1 MNSSIPRRTA
11 IKSLATGAAAVAATQ
26 AITSQAS
33 AAHHS
38 SKLKGN
44 INHSVCKWCYKGI
57 ELDPFCEAVKG
68 MGLNAVDLIAVKD
81 FPTLQKHGLSCSLVT
96 GVPGGIKKGLNRE
109 ENHETLIAWFEEVC
123 PQISAAGYKQVICF
137 SGNRDGMSDIQGLAN
152 SARGL
157 NQIVPIAEKHGVTV
171 VMELLNSKVNH
182 EDYMADLSSWGVAL
196 CDTVGSDAFKLLY
209 DIYHMQIMEGDVIAT
224 TSSPRSARTTST
236 TLTTIQAAFPDGPKS
251 IRPKS
256 STIPPLWRPY
266 WKLASTATS
275 PKSLFPPVPIH
286 WRHSKQPY
294 ISATCR
300 PQVAVCYTATLCSL
314 VVRVVLHRLSE
325 VFCPIG

>member
-1 MNSSIPRRTA
+1 MNQSIPRRTA

-33 AAHHS
+33 AAHHG

-68 MGLNAVDLIAVKD
+68 MGLNAVDLIAIED

-152 SARGL
+152 CTKGL
-157 NQIVPIAEKHGVTV
+157 KQIVPIAEKYGVTV

-182 EDYMADLSSWGVAL
+182 ADYMADLSSWGVAL

-224 TSSPRSARTTST
+224 IRKNHEYYSHYHTGGVPGRAEIDTTQELYYPAIMEAILET
-236 TLTTIQAAFPDGPKS
+236 GFDGYVAQEF
-251 IRPKS
+251 
-256 STIPPLWRPY
+256 IPAGPNP
-266 WKLASTATS
+266 LASLEA
-275 PKSLFPPVPIH
+275 
-286 WRHSKQPY
+286 
-294 ISATCR
+294 
-300 PQVAVCYTATLCSL
+300 AVQICD
-314 VVRVVLHRLSE
+314 V
-325 VFCPIG
+325 

>member
-1 MNSSIPRRTA
+1 MNQSIPRRTA
-11 IKSLATGAAAVAATQ
+11 IKSLATGAAVVAATQ

-33 AAHHS
+33 AAHHGI
-38 SKLKGN
+38 KLKGN

-68 MGLNAVDLIAVKD
+68 MGLNAVDLIAIED

-123 PQISAAGYKQVICF
+123 PQISAAGYKQVVCF

-152 SARGL
+152 CTKGL
-157 NQIVPIAEKHGVTV
+157 KQIVPIAEKHGVTV

-182 EDYMADLSSWGVAL
+182 ADYMADLSSWGVAL

-224 TSSPRSARTTST
+224 IRKNHEYYSHYHTGGVPGRAEIDTTQELYYPAIMEAILET
-236 TLTTIQAAFPDGPKS
+236 GFDGYVAQEF
-251 IRPKS
+251 
-256 STIPPLWRPY
+256 IPAGPNP
-266 WKLASTATS
+266 LASLEA
-275 PKSLFPPVPIH
+275 
-286 WRHSKQPY
+286 
-294 ISATCR
+294 
-300 PQVAVCYTATLCSL
+300 AVQICD
-314 VVRVVLHRLSE
+314 V
-325 VFCPIG
+325 

>member
-1 MNSSIPRRTA
+1 MNQSIPRRTA

-33 AAHHS
+33 AAHHG

-44 INHSVCKWCYKGI
+44 INPSVCKWCYKGI

-68 MGLNAVDLIAVKD
+68 MGLKAVDLIAIED

-123 PQISAAGYKQVICF
+123 PQISAAGYKQVVCF

-152 SARGL
+152 CTKGL
-157 NQIVPIAEKHGVTV
+157 KQIVPIAEKHGVTV

-182 EDYMADLSSWGVAL
+182 ADYMADLSSWGVAL

-224 TSSPRSARTTST
+224 IRKNHEYYSHYHTGGVPGRAEIDTTQELYYPAIMEAILET
-236 TLTTIQAAFPDGPKS
+236 GFDGYVAQEF
-251 IRPKS
+251 
-256 STIPPLWRPY
+256 IPAGPNP
-266 WKLASTATS
+266 LASLEA
-275 PKSLFPPVPIH
+275 
-286 WRHSKQPY
+286 
-294 ISATCR
+294 
-300 PQVAVCYTATLCSL
+300 AVQICD
-314 VVRVVLHRLSE
+314 V
-325 VFCPIG
+325 

>member
-1 MNSSIPRRTA
+1 M
-11 IKSLATGAAAVAATQ
+11 AATQ
-26 AITSQAS
+26 AITNQAS

-152 SARGL
+152 CAKGL

-224 TSSPRSARTTST
+224 IRKNHEYYSHYHTGGVPGRAEIDTTQELYYPAIMEAILET
-236 TLTTIQAAFPDGPKS
+236 GFDGYVAQEFIPAGPDP
-251 IRPKS
+251 
-256 STIPPLWRPY
+256 
-266 WKLASTATS
+266 LASLKA
-275 PKSLFPPVPIH
+275 
-286 WRHSKQPY
+286 
-294 ISATCR
+294 
-300 PQVAVCYTATLCSL
+300 AVQICD
-314 VVRVVLHRLSE
+314 V
-325 VFCPIG
+325 

>member
-1 MNSSIPRRTA
+1 MNQSIPRRTA

-33 AAHHS
+33 AAHHG

-68 MGLNAVDLIAVKD
+68 MGLKAVDLIAIED

-123 PQISAAGYKQVICF
+123 PQISAAGYKQVVCF

-152 SARGL
+152 CTKGL
-157 NQIVPIAEKHGVTV
+157 KQIVPIAEKHGVTV

-182 EDYMADLSSWGVAL
+182 ADYMADLSSWGVAL
-196 CDTVGSDAFKLLY
+196 CDTVGSNAFKLLY

-224 TSSPRSARTTST
+224 IRKNHEYYSHYHTGGVPGRAEIDTTQELYYPAIMEAILET
-236 TLTTIQAAFPDGPKS
+236 GFDGYVAQEF
-251 IRPKS
+251 
-256 STIPPLWRPY
+256 IPAGPNP
-266 WKLASTATS
+266 LASLEA
-275 PKSLFPPVPIH
+275 
-286 WRHSKQPY
+286 
-294 ISATCR
+294 
-300 PQVAVCYTATLCSL
+300 AVHICD
-314 VVRVVLHRLSE
+314 V
-325 VFCPIG
+325 

>member
-68 MGLNAVDLIAVKD
+68 MGLNAVDLIAVED

-224 TSSPRSARTTST
+224 IRKNHEYYSHYHTGGVPGRAEIDTTQELYYPAIMEAILET
-236 TLTTIQAAFPDGPKS
+236 GFDGYVAQEF
-251 IRPKS
+251 
-256 STIPPLWRPY
+256 IPAGPNP
-266 WKLASTATS
+266 LASLEA
-275 PKSLFPPVPIH
+275 
-286 WRHSKQPY
+286 
-294 ISATCR
+294 
-300 PQVAVCYTATLCSL
+300 AVHICD
-314 VVRVVLHRLSE
+314 V
-325 VFCPIG
+325 

>member
-1 MNSSIPRRTA
+1 MKPSIPRRTA

-38 SKLKGN
+38 NKLKGN

-109 ENHETLIAWFEEVC
+109 ENHDTLIAWFEEVC

-152 SARGL
+152 SAKGL
-157 NQIVPIAEKHGVTV
+157 NQIVPLAEKHGVTV

-224 TSSPRSARTTST
+224 IRKNHEYYSHYHTGGVPGRHEIDTTQELYYPAIMEAILET
-236 TLTTIQAAFPDGPKS
+236 GFDGYVAQEFIPAGPDP
-251 IRPKS
+251 
-256 STIPPLWRPY
+256 
-266 WKLASTATS
+266 LASLEA
-275 PKSLFPPVPIH
+275 
-286 WRHSKQPY
+286 
-294 ISATCR
+294 
-300 PQVAVCYTATLCSL
+300 AVHICD
-314 VVRVVLHRLSE
+314 V
-325 VFCPIG
+325 

>member
-1 MNSSIPRRTA
+1 MNQSIPRRTA

-33 AAHHS
+33 AAHHG

-68 MGLNAVDLIAVKD
+68 MGLKAVDLIAIED

-123 PQISAAGYKQVICF
+123 PQISAAGYKQVVCF

-152 SARGL
+152 CTKGL
-157 NQIVPIAEKHGVTV
+157 KQIVPIAEKHGVTV

-182 EDYMADLSSWGVAL
+182 ADYMADLSSWGVAL

-224 TSSPRSARTTST
+224 IRKNHEYYSHYHTGGVPGRAEIDTTQELYYPAIMEAILETGFDGYVAQEFIPAGPNPMAS
-236 TLTTIQAAFPDGPKS
+236 LEAAVHICD
-251 IRPKS
+251 
-256 STIPPLWRPY
+256 
-266 WKLASTATS
+266 
-275 PKSLFPPVPIH
+275 V
-286 WRHSKQPY
+286 
-294 ISATCR
+294 
-300 PQVAVCYTATLCSL
+300 
-314 VVRVVLHRLSE
+314 
-325 VFCPIG
+325 

>member
-1 MNSSIPRRTA
+1 MNQSIPRRTA

-33 AAHHS
+33 AAHHG

-68 MGLNAVDLIAVKD
+68 MGLNAVDLIAIED

-123 PQISAAGYKQVICF
+123 PQISAAGYKQVVCF

-152 SARGL
+152 CAKGL

-182 EDYMADLSSWGVAL
+182 ADYMADLSSWGVAL

-224 TSSPRSARTTST
+224 IRKNHEYYSHYHTGDVPGRAEIDTTQELYYPAIMEAILET
-236 TLTTIQAAFPDGPKS
+236 GFDGYVAQEF
-251 IRPKS
+251 
-256 STIPPLWRPY
+256 IPAGPNP
-266 WKLASTATS
+266 LASLEA
-275 PKSLFPPVPIH
+275 
-286 WRHSKQPY
+286 
-294 ISATCR
+294 
-300 PQVAVCYTATLCSL
+300 AVQICD
-314 VVRVVLHRLSE
+314 V
-325 VFCPIG
+325 

>member
-1 MNSSIPRRTA
+1 MNQSIPRRTA

-33 AAHHS
+33 AAHHG

-68 MGLNAVDLIAVKD
+68 MGLKAVDLIAIED

-123 PQISAAGYKQVICF
+123 PQISAAGYKQVVCF

-152 SARGL
+152 CTKGL
-157 NQIVPIAEKHGVTV
+157 KQIVPIAEKHGVTV

-182 EDYMADLSSWGVAL
+182 ADYMADLSSWGVAL

-224 TSSPRSARTTST
+224 IRKNHEYYSHYHTGGVPGRAEIDTTQELYYPAIMEAILET
-236 TLTTIQAAFPDGPKS
+236 GFDGYVAQEF
-251 IRPKS
+251 
-256 STIPPLWRPY
+256 IPAGPNP
-266 WKLASTATS
+266 LASLEA
-275 PKSLFPPVPIH
+275 
-286 WRHSKQPY
+286 
-294 ISATCR
+294 
-300 PQVAVCYTATLCSL
+300 AVHICD
-314 VVRVVLHRLSE
+314 V
-325 VFCPIG
+325 

>member
-1 MNSSIPRRTA
+1 MNQSIPRRTA

-33 AAHHS
+33 AAHHG

-68 MGLNAVDLIAVKD
+68 MGLNAVDLIAIED

-123 PQISAAGYKQVICF
+123 PQISAAGYKQVVCF

-152 SARGL
+152 CTKGL

-182 EDYMADLSSWGVAL
+182 ADYMADLSSWGVAL

-224 TSSPRSARTTST
+224 IRKNHEYYSHYHTGGFPGRAEIDTTQELYYPAIMEAILET
-236 TLTTIQAAFPDGPKS
+236 GFDGYVAQEF
-251 IRPKS
+251 
-256 STIPPLWRPY
+256 IPAGPNP
-266 WKLASTATS
+266 LASLEA
-275 PKSLFPPVPIH
+275 
-286 WRHSKQPY
+286 
-294 ISATCR
+294 
-300 PQVAVCYTATLCSL
+300 AVQICD
-314 VVRVVLHRLSE
+314 V
-325 VFCPIG
+325 

>member
-1 MNSSIPRRTA
+1 MNQSIPRRTA

-33 AAHHS
+33 AAHHG

-68 MGLNAVDLIAVKD
+68 MGLNAVDLIAIED

-123 PQISAAGYKQVICF
+123 PQISAAGYKQVVCF

-152 SARGL
+152 CAKGL

-182 EDYMADLSSWGVAL
+182 ADYMADLSSWGVAL

-224 TSSPRSARTTST
+224 IRKNHEYYSHYHTGGVPGRAEIDTTQELYYPAIMEAILETGFDGYVAQEFIPAGPNPMAS
-236 TLTTIQAAFPDGPKS
+236 LEAAVHICD
-251 IRPKS
+251 
-256 STIPPLWRPY
+256 
-266 WKLASTATS
+266 
-275 PKSLFPPVPIH
+275 V
-286 WRHSKQPY
+286 
-294 ISATCR
+294 
-300 PQVAVCYTATLCSL
+300 
-314 VVRVVLHRLSE
+314 
-325 VFCPIG
+325 

>member
-1 MNSSIPRRTA
+1 MNQSIPRRTA

-33 AAHHS
+33 AAHHG

-68 MGLNAVDLIAVKD
+68 MGLKAVDLIAIED

-123 PQISAAGYKQVICF
+123 PQISAAGYKQVVCF

-152 SARGL
+152 CTKGL
-157 NQIVPIAEKHGVTV
+157 KQIVPIAEKHGVTV

-182 EDYMADLSSWGVAL
+182 ADYMADLSSWGVAL

-224 TSSPRSARTTST
+224 IRKNHEYYSHYHTGGVPGRAEIDTTQELYYPAIMEAILET
-236 TLTTIQAAFPDGPKS
+236 GFDGYVAQEF
-251 IRPKS
+251 
-256 STIPPLWRPY
+256 IPAGPNP
-266 WKLASTATS
+266 LASLEA
-275 PKSLFPPVPIH
+275 
-286 WRHSKQPY
+286 
-294 ISATCR
+294 
-300 PQVAVCYTATLCSL
+300 AVQICD
-314 VVRVVLHRLSE
+314 V
-325 VFCPIG
+325 

>member
-1 MNSSIPRRTA
+1 MNQSIPRRTA

-33 AAHHS
+33 AAHHG
-38 SKLKGN
+38 SKLNGN

-68 MGLNAVDLIAVKD
+68 MGLNAVDLIAIED

-123 PQISAAGYKQVICF
+123 PQISAAGYKQVVCF

-152 SARGL
+152 CTKGL
-157 NQIVPIAEKHGVTV
+157 KQIVPIAEKHGVTV

-182 EDYMADLSSWGVAL
+182 ADYMADLSSWGVAL

-224 TSSPRSARTTST
+224 IRKNHEYYSHYHTGGVPGRAEIDTTQELYYPAIMEAILET
-236 TLTTIQAAFPDGPKS
+236 GFDGYVAQEF
-251 IRPKS
+251 
-256 STIPPLWRPY
+256 IPAGPNP
-266 WKLASTATS
+266 LASLEA
-275 PKSLFPPVPIH
+275 
-286 WRHSKQPY
+286 
-294 ISATCR
+294 
-300 PQVAVCYTATLCSL
+300 AVQICD
-314 VVRVVLHRLSE
+314 V
-325 VFCPIG
+325 

>member
-1 MNSSIPRRTA
+1 MNQSIPRRTA

-26 AITSQAS
+26 AISSQAS

-68 MGLNAVDLIAVKD
+68 MGLNAVDLIAVED

-152 SARGL
+152 CAKGL

-182 EDYMADLSSWGVAL
+182 ADYMADLSSWGVAL

-209 DIYHMQIMEGDVIAT
+209 DIYHMQIMEGDVI
-224 TSSPRSARTTST
+224 
-236 TLTTIQAAFPDGPKS
+236 
-251 IRPKS
+251 
-256 STIPPLWRPY
+256 STIRKNHEYYSHYHTGGVPGRAEIDTTQELYYPAIMEAILETGFDGYVAQEFIPAGPNP
-266 WKLASTATS
+266 LASLEA
-275 PKSLFPPVPIH
+275 
-286 WRHSKQPY
+286 
-294 ISATCR
+294 
-300 PQVAVCYTATLCSL
+300 AVHICD
-314 VVRVVLHRLSE
+314 V
-325 VFCPIG
+325 

>member
-1 MNSSIPRRTA
+1 MNQSIPRRTA

-33 AAHHS
+33 AAHHG

-68 MGLNAVDLIAVKD
+68 MGLNAVDLIAIED

-123 PQISAAGYKQVICF
+123 PQISAAGYKQVVCF
-137 SGNRDGMSDIQGLAN
+137 SGNRDGMSDIQGLAHCTK
-152 SARGL
+152 GL

-182 EDYMADLSSWGVAL
+182 ADYMADLSSWGVAL

-224 TSSPRSARTTST
+224 IRKNHEYYSHYHTGGVPGRAEIDTTQELYYPAIMEAILET
-236 TLTTIQAAFPDGPKS
+236 GFDGYVAQEF
-251 IRPKS
+251 
-256 STIPPLWRPY
+256 IPAGPNP
-266 WKLASTATS
+266 LASLEA
-275 PKSLFPPVPIH
+275 
-286 WRHSKQPY
+286 
-294 ISATCR
+294 
-300 PQVAVCYTATLCSL
+300 AVQICD
-314 VVRVVLHRLSE
+314 V
-325 VFCPIG
+325 

>member
-1 MNSSIPRRTA
+1 MNQSIPRRTA

-26 AITSQAS
+26 AITSPAS
-33 AAHHS
+33 DAHHS
-38 SKLKGN
+38 SKLKEN
-44 INHSVCKWCYKGI
+44 INQSVCKWCYKGI

-68 MGLNAVDLIAVKD
+68 MGLNAVDLIAIED

-123 PQISAAGYKQVICF
+123 PQISAAGYKQVVCF

-152 SARGL
+152 CAKGL

-182 EDYMADLSSWGVAL
+182 ADYMADLSNWGVAL

-224 TSSPRSARTTST
+224 IRKNHEYYSHYHTGGVPGRAEIDTTQELYYPAIMEAILET
-236 TLTTIQAAFPDGPKS
+236 GFDGYVAQEF
-251 IRPKS
+251 
-256 STIPPLWRPY
+256 IPAGPNP
-266 WKLASTATS
+266 LASLEA
-275 PKSLFPPVPIH
+275 
-286 WRHSKQPY
+286 
-294 ISATCR
+294 
-300 PQVAVCYTATLCSL
+300 AVQICD
-314 VVRVVLHRLSE
+314 V
-325 VFCPIG
+325 

>member
-1 MNSSIPRRTA
+1 MNQSIPRRTA

-33 AAHHS
+33 AAHHG

-68 MGLNAVDLIAVKD
+68 LGLNAVDLIAIED

-123 PQISAAGYKQVICF
+123 PQISAAGYKQVVCF

-152 SARGL
+152 CTKGL
-157 NQIVPIAEKHGVTV
+157 KQIVPIAEKHGVTV

-182 EDYMADLSSWGVAL
+182 ADYMADLSSWGVAL

-224 TSSPRSARTTST
+224 IRKNHEYYSHYHTGGVPGRAEIDTTQELYYPAIMEAILET
-236 TLTTIQAAFPDGPKS
+236 GFDGYVAQEF
-251 IRPKS
+251 
-256 STIPPLWRPY
+256 IPAGPNP
-266 WKLASTATS
+266 LASLEA
-275 PKSLFPPVPIH
+275 
-286 WRHSKQPY
+286 
-294 ISATCR
+294 
-300 PQVAVCYTATLCSL
+300 AVQICD
-314 VVRVVLHRLSE
+314 V
-325 VFCPIG
+325 

>member
-1 MNSSIPRRTA
+1 MNQSIPRRTA

-33 AAHHS
+33 AAHHG

-68 MGLNAVDLIAVKD
+68 MGLKAVDLIAIED

-123 PQISAAGYKQVICF
+123 PQISSAGYKQVICF

-152 SARGL
+152 CTKGL
-157 NQIVPIAEKHGVTV
+157 KQIVPIAEKHGVTV

-182 EDYMADLSSWGVAL
+182 ADYMADLSSWGVAL

-224 TSSPRSARTTST
+224 IRKNHEYYSHYHTGGVPGRAEIDTTQELYYPAIMEAILET
-236 TLTTIQAAFPDGPKS
+236 GFDGYVAQEF
-251 IRPKS
+251 
-256 STIPPLWRPY
+256 IPAGPNP
-266 WKLASTATS
+266 LASLEA
-275 PKSLFPPVPIH
+275 
-286 WRHSKQPY
+286 
-294 ISATCR
+294 
-300 PQVAVCYTATLCSL
+300 AVQICD
-314 VVRVVLHRLSE
+314 V
-325 VFCPIG
+325 

>member
-1 MNSSIPRRTA
+1 MKPSIPRRTA

-38 SKLKGN
+38 NKLKGN

-109 ENHETLIAWFEEVC
+109 ENHDTLIAWFEEVC

-152 SARGL
+152 SAKGL

-224 TSSPRSARTTST
+224 IRKNHEYYSHYHTGGVPGRAEIDTTQELYYPAIMEAILET
-236 TLTTIQAAFPDGPKS
+236 GFDGYVAQEF
-251 IRPKS
+251 
-256 STIPPLWRPY
+256 IPAGPNP
-266 WKLASTATS
+266 LASLEA
-275 PKSLFPPVPIH
+275 
-286 WRHSKQPY
+286 
-294 ISATCR
+294 
-300 PQVAVCYTATLCSL
+300 AVHICD
-314 VVRVVLHRLSE
+314 V
-325 VFCPIG
+325 

>member
-1 MNSSIPRRTA
+1 MNQSIPRRTA

-33 AAHHS
+33 AAHHG

-68 MGLNAVDLIAVKD
+68 MGLNAVDLIAIED

-152 SARGL
+152 CAKGL
-157 NQIVPIAEKHGVTV
+157 NQIVPIAEKYGVTV

-182 EDYMADLSSWGVAL
+182 ADYMADLSSWGVAL

-224 TSSPRSARTTST
+224 IRKNHEYYSHYHTGGVPGRAEIDTTQELYYPAIMEAILET
-236 TLTTIQAAFPDGPKS
+236 GFDGYVAQEF
-251 IRPKS
+251 
-256 STIPPLWRPY
+256 IPAGPNP
-266 WKLASTATS
+266 LASLEA
-275 PKSLFPPVPIH
+275 
-286 WRHSKQPY
+286 
-294 ISATCR
+294 
-300 PQVAVCYTATLCSL
+300 AVHICD
-314 VVRVVLHRLSE
+314 V
-325 VFCPIG
+325 

>member
-1 MNSSIPRRTA
+1 MNHSIPRRTA

-33 AAHHS
+33 AAHHG

-68 MGLNAVDLIAVKD
+68 MGLNAVDLIAIED

-152 SARGL
+152 CTKGL
-157 NQIVPIAEKHGVTV
+157 KQIVPIAEKYGVTV

-182 EDYMADLSSWGVAL
+182 ADYMADLSSWGVAL

-224 TSSPRSARTTST
+224 IRKNHEYYSHYHTGGVPGRAEIDTTQELYYPAIMEAILET
-236 TLTTIQAAFPDGPKS
+236 GFDGYVAQEF
-251 IRPKS
+251 
-256 STIPPLWRPY
+256 IPAGPNP
-266 WKLASTATS
+266 LASLEA
-275 PKSLFPPVPIH
+275 
-286 WRHSKQPY
+286 
-294 ISATCR
+294 
-300 PQVAVCYTATLCSL
+300 AVQICD
-314 VVRVVLHRLSE
+314 V
-325 VFCPIG
+325 

>member
-1 MNSSIPRRTA
+1 MNPSIPRRTA
-11 IKSLATGAAAVAATQ
+11 LKSLATGAAALAATNTISHT
-26 AITSQAS
+26 AN

-38 SKLKGN
+38 SNLKGN

-81 FPTLQKHGLSCSLVT
+81 FPTLKKHGLSCSLVT
-96 GVPGGIKKGLNRE
+96 GVPGGIKQGLNRE

-152 SARGL
+152 CTKGL

-182 EDYMADLSSWGVAL
+182 EDYMADLSNWGVAL

-224 TSSPRSARTTST
+224 IRKNHEYYSHYHTGGVPGRAEIDTTQELYYPAIMEAILET
-236 TLTTIQAAFPDGPKS
+236 GFDGFVAQEFIPAGPDP
-251 IRPKS
+251 
-256 STIPPLWRPY
+256 
-266 WKLASTATS
+266 LASLEA
-275 PKSLFPPVPIH
+275 
-286 WRHSKQPY
+286 
-294 ISATCR
+294 
-300 PQVAVCYTATLCSL
+300 AVHICD
-314 VVRVVLHRLSE
+314 V
-325 VFCPIG
+325 

>member
-1 MNSSIPRRTA
+1 MNQSIPRRTA

-33 AAHHS
+33 AAHHG

-68 MGLNAVDLIAVKD
+68 MGLKAVDLIAIED

-123 PQISAAGYKQVICF
+123 PQISAAGYKQVVCF

-152 SARGL
+152 CAKGL

-182 EDYMADLSSWGVAL
+182 ADYMADLSNWGVAL

-224 TSSPRSARTTST
+224 IRKNHEYYSHYHTGGVPGRAEIDTTQELYYPAIMEAILET
-236 TLTTIQAAFPDGPKS
+236 GFDGYVAQEF
-251 IRPKS
+251 
-256 STIPPLWRPY
+256 IPAGPNP
-266 WKLASTATS
+266 LASLEA
-275 PKSLFPPVPIH
+275 
-286 WRHSKQPY
+286 
-294 ISATCR
+294 
-300 PQVAVCYTATLCSL
+300 AVQICD
-314 VVRVVLHRLSE
+314 V
-325 VFCPIG
+325 

>member
-96 GVPGGIKKGLNRE
+96 GVPSVIKNESEPRGKPRNYD
-109 ENHETLIAWFEEVC
+109 H
-123 PQISAAGYKQVICF
+123 
-137 SGNRDGMSDIQGLAN
+137 LA
-152 SARGL
+152 
-157 NQIVPIAEKHGVTV
+157 
-171 VMELLNSKVNH
+171 
-182 EDYMADLSSWGVAL
+182 
-196 CDTVGSDAFKLLY
+196 
-209 DIYHMQIMEGDVIAT
+209 
-224 TSSPRSARTTST
+224 
-236 TLTTIQAAFPDGPKS
+236 
-251 IRPKS
+251 
-256 STIPPLWRPY
+256 
-266 WKLASTATS
+266 
-275 PKSLFPPVPIH
+275 
-286 WRHSKQPY
+286 
-294 ISATCR
+294 
-300 PQVAVCYTATLCSL
+300 
-314 VVRVVLHRLSE
+314 
-325 VFCPIG
+325 

>member
-1 MNSSIPRRTA
+1 MNQSIPRRTA

-26 AITSQAS
+26 AITSPAS

-38 SKLKGN
+38 SKLKEN

-68 MGLNAVDLIAVKD
+68 MGLNAVDLIAIED

-109 ENHETLIAWFEEVC
+109 ENHEILIAWFEEVC
-123 PQISAAGYKQVICF
+123 PQISAAGYKQVVCF

-152 SARGL
+152 CAKGL

-182 EDYMADLSSWGVAL
+182 ADYMADLSNWGVAL

-224 TSSPRSARTTST
+224 IRKNHEYFSHYHTGGVPGRAEIDTTQELYYPAIMEAILET
-236 TLTTIQAAFPDGPKS
+236 GFDGYVAQEF
-251 IRPKS
+251 
-256 STIPPLWRPY
+256 IPAGPNP
-266 WKLASTATS
+266 LASLEA
-275 PKSLFPPVPIH
+275 
-286 WRHSKQPY
+286 
-294 ISATCR
+294 
-300 PQVAVCYTATLCSL
+300 AVQICD
-314 VVRVVLHRLSE
+314 V
-325 VFCPIG
+325 

>member
-1 MNSSIPRRTA
+1 MNQSIPRRTA
-11 IKSLATGAAAVAATQ
+11 IKSLATGAAVVAATQ

-33 AAHHS
+33 AAHHG

-68 MGLNAVDLIAVKD
+68 MGLNAVDLIAIED

-123 PQISAAGYKQVICF
+123 PQISAAGYKQVVCF

-152 SARGL
+152 CTKGL
-157 NQIVPIAEKHGVTV
+157 KQIVPIAEKHGVTV

-182 EDYMADLSSWGVAL
+182 ADYMADLSSWGVAL

-224 TSSPRSARTTST
+224 IRKNHEYYSHYHTGGVPGRAEIDTTQELYYPAIMEAILET
-236 TLTTIQAAFPDGPKS
+236 GFDGYVAQEF
-251 IRPKS
+251 
-256 STIPPLWRPY
+256 IPAGPNP
-266 WKLASTATS
+266 LASLEA
-275 PKSLFPPVPIH
+275 
-286 WRHSKQPY
+286 
-294 ISATCR
+294 
-300 PQVAVCYTATLCSL
+300 AVQICD
-314 VVRVVLHRLSE
+314 V
-325 VFCPIG
+325 

>member
-1 MNSSIPRRTA
+1 MKQSIPRRTA

-33 AAHHS
+33 AAHHG

-68 MGLNAVDLIAVKD
+68 MGLKAVDLIAIED

-152 SARGL
+152 CTKGL
-157 NQIVPIAEKHGVTV
+157 KQIVPIAEKHGVTV

-182 EDYMADLSSWGVAL
+182 ADYMADLSSWGVAL
-196 CDTVGSDAFKLLY
+196 CDAVGSDAFKLLY

-224 TSSPRSARTTST
+224 IRKNHEYYSHYHTGGVPGRAEIDTTQELYYPAIMEAILET
-236 TLTTIQAAFPDGPKS
+236 GFDGYVAQEF
-251 IRPKS
+251 
-256 STIPPLWRPY
+256 IPAGPNP
-266 WKLASTATS
+266 LASLEA
-275 PKSLFPPVPIH
+275 
-286 WRHSKQPY
+286 
-294 ISATCR
+294 
-300 PQVAVCYTATLCSL
+300 AVQICD
-314 VVRVVLHRLSE
+314 V
-325 VFCPIG
+325 

>member
-1 MNSSIPRRTA
+1 MNHSIPRRTA

-33 AAHHS
+33 AAHHG

-68 MGLNAVDLIAVKD
+68 MGLNAVDLIAIED

-123 PQISAAGYKQVICF
+123 PQISAAGYKQVVCF

-152 SARGL
+152 CAKGL

-182 EDYMADLSSWGVAL
+182 ADYMADLSNWGVAL

-224 TSSPRSARTTST
+224 IRKNHEYFSHYHTGGVPGRAEIDTTQELYYPAIMEAILETGFDGYVAQEFIPAGPNPMAS
-236 TLTTIQAAFPDGPKS
+236 LEAAVHICD
-251 IRPKS
+251 
-256 STIPPLWRPY
+256 
-266 WKLASTATS
+266 
-275 PKSLFPPVPIH
+275 V
-286 WRHSKQPY
+286 
-294 ISATCR
+294 
-300 PQVAVCYTATLCSL
+300 
-314 VVRVVLHRLSE
+314 
-325 VFCPIG
+325 

>member
-1 MNSSIPRRTA
+1 MNQSIPRRTA

-33 AAHHS
+33 AAHHG

-44 INHSVCKWCYKGI
+44 INHSVCKW
-57 ELDPFCEAVKG
+57 CEAVKG
-68 MGLNAVDLIAVKD
+68 MGLNAVDLIAIED

-123 PQISAAGYKQVICF
+123 PQISAAGYKQVVCF

-152 SARGL
+152 CTKGL

-182 EDYMADLSSWGVAL
+182 ADYMADLSSWGVAL

-224 TSSPRSARTTST
+224 IRKNHKYYSHYHTGGVPGRAEIDTTQELYYPAIMEAILET
-236 TLTTIQAAFPDGPKS
+236 GFDGYVAQEF
-251 IRPKS
+251 
-256 STIPPLWRPY
+256 IPAGPNP
-266 WKLASTATS
+266 LASLEA
-275 PKSLFPPVPIH
+275 
-286 WRHSKQPY
+286 
-294 ISATCR
+294 
-300 PQVAVCYTATLCSL
+300 AVQICD
-314 VVRVVLHRLSE
+314 V
-325 VFCPIG
+325 

>member
-1 MNSSIPRRTA
+1 MNQSIPRRTA

-33 AAHHS
+33 AAHHG

-68 MGLNAVDLIAVKD
+68 MGLNAVDLIAIED

-152 SARGL
+152 CTKGL
-157 NQIVPIAEKHGVTV
+157 KQIVPIAEKHGVTV

-182 EDYMADLSSWGVAL
+182 ADYMADLSSWGVAL

-224 TSSPRSARTTST
+224 IRKNHEYYSHYHTGGVPGRAEIDTTQELYYPAIMEAILET
-236 TLTTIQAAFPDGPKS
+236 GFDGYVAQEF
-251 IRPKS
+251 
-256 STIPPLWRPY
+256 IPAGPNP
-266 WKLASTATS
+266 LASLEA
-275 PKSLFPPVPIH
+275 
-286 WRHSKQPY
+286 
-294 ISATCR
+294 
-300 PQVAVCYTATLCSL
+300 AVQICD
-314 VVRVVLHRLSE
+314 V
-325 VFCPIG
+325 

>member
-1 MNSSIPRRTA
+1 MNQSIPRRTA

-33 AAHHS
+33 AAHHG

-68 MGLNAVDLIAVKD
+68 MGLKAVDLIAIED

-123 PQISAAGYKQVICF
+123 PQISAAGYKQVVCF

-152 SARGL
+152 CTKGL
-157 NQIVPIAEKHGVTV
+157 KQIVPIAEKHGVTV

-182 EDYMADLSSWGVAL
+182 ADYMADLSSWGVAL
-196 CDTVGSDAFKLLY
+196 CDTVGSNAFKLLY

-224 TSSPRSARTTST
+224 IRKNHEYYSHYHTGGVPGRAEIDTTQELYYPAIMEAILET
-236 TLTTIQAAFPDGPKS
+236 GFDGYVAQEF
-251 IRPKS
+251 
-256 STIPPLWRPY
+256 IPAGPNP
-266 WKLASTATS
+266 LASLEA
-275 PKSLFPPVPIH
+275 
-286 WRHSKQPY
+286 
-294 ISATCR
+294 
-300 PQVAVCYTATLCSL
+300 AVQICD
-314 VVRVVLHRLSE
+314 V
-325 VFCPIG
+325 

>member
-1 MNSSIPRRTA
+1 MNQSIPRRTA

-33 AAHHS
+33 AAHHG

-68 MGLNAVDLIAVKD
+68 MGLNAVDLIAIED

-123 PQISAAGYKQVICF
+123 PQISAAGYKQVVCF

-152 SARGL
+152 CTKGL
-157 NQIVPIAEKHGVTV
+157 KQIVPIAEKHGVTV

-182 EDYMADLSSWGVAL
+182 ADYMADLSSWGVAL

-224 TSSPRSARTTST
+224 IRKNHEYYSHYHTGGVPGRAEIDTTQELYYPAIMEAILETGFDGYVAQEFIPAGPNPMAS
-236 TLTTIQAAFPDGPKS
+236 LEAAVHICD
-251 IRPKS
+251 
-256 STIPPLWRPY
+256 
-266 WKLASTATS
+266 
-275 PKSLFPPVPIH
+275 V
-286 WRHSKQPY
+286 
-294 ISATCR
+294 
-300 PQVAVCYTATLCSL
+300 
-314 VVRVVLHRLSE
+314 
-325 VFCPIG
+325 

>member
-1 MNSSIPRRTA
+1 MNQSIPRRTA

-33 AAHHS
+33 AAHHG

-68 MGLNAVDLIAVKD
+68 MGLNAVDLIAIED

-123 PQISAAGYKQVICF
+123 PQISAAGYKQVVCF

-152 SARGL
+152 CAKGL

-182 EDYMADLSSWGVAL
+182 ADYMADLSNWGVAL
-196 CDTVGSDAFKLLY
+196 CDTVGLDAFKLLY

-224 TSSPRSARTTST
+224 IRKNHEYFSHYHTGGVPGRAEIDTTQELYYPAIMEAILETGFDGYVAQEFIPAGPNPMAS
-236 TLTTIQAAFPDGPKS
+236 LEAAVHICD
-251 IRPKS
+251 
-256 STIPPLWRPY
+256 
-266 WKLASTATS
+266 
-275 PKSLFPPVPIH
+275 V
-286 WRHSKQPY
+286 
-294 ISATCR
+294 
-300 PQVAVCYTATLCSL
+300 
-314 VVRVVLHRLSE
+314 
-325 VFCPIG
+325 

>member
-1 MNSSIPRRTA
+1 MNQSIPRRTA

-33 AAHHS
+33 AAHHG

-68 MGLNAVDLIAVKD
+68 MGLKAVDLIAIED

-123 PQISAAGYKQVICF
+123 PQISAAGYKQVVCF

-152 SARGL
+152 CAKGL

-182 EDYMADLSSWGVAL
+182 ADYMADLSSWGVAL
-196 CDTVGSDAFKLLY
+196 CDTVGSNAFKLLY

-224 TSSPRSARTTST
+224 IRKNHEYYSHYHTGGVPGRAEIDTTQELYYPAIMEAILET
-236 TLTTIQAAFPDGPKS
+236 GFDGYVAQEF
-251 IRPKS
+251 
-256 STIPPLWRPY
+256 IPAGPNP
-266 WKLASTATS
+266 LASLEA
-275 PKSLFPPVPIH
+275 
-286 WRHSKQPY
+286 
-294 ISATCR
+294 
-300 PQVAVCYTATLCSL
+300 AVQICD
-314 VVRVVLHRLSE
+314 V
-325 VFCPIG
+325 